1 MQDWSIAAIWL
12 VLVVAAGVALWS
24 GLTGMALGRACPGES
39 KPRSRGGLLMKST
52 TRTPTRT
59 GSCRVR
65 PLTSRPYR
73 YSL

>member
-39 KPRSRGGLLMKST
+39 KPRSRGGF
-52 TRTPTRT
+52 
-59 GSCRVR
+59 
-65 PLTSRPYR
+65 
-73 YSL
+73 